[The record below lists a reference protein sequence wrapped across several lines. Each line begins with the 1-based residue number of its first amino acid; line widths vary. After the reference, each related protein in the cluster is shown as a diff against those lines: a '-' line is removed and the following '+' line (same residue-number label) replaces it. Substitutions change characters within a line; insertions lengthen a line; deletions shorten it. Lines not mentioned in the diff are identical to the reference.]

1 MSSKHLAQF
10 HKFSI
15 PTIFILA
22 CIFFVLYN
30 YSSRM
35 EVPENHHPVAFDPS
49 PEVDLDAKTP
59 SAFVPEK
66 NGTLVAVE
74 T

>member
-10 HKFSI
+10 HKSSI
-15 PTIFILA
+15 PTIFVLT
-22 CIFFVLYN
+22 CLFFFLYN

-35 EVPENHHPVAFDPS
+35 DVPENRHPVAFDPS
-49 PEVDLDAKTP
+49 PEVDLDAKIP
-59 SAFVPEK
+59 SVFVPEK
-66 NGTLVAVE
+66 NGTLVAAE

>member
-1 MSSKHLAQF
+1 MD
-10 HKFSI
+10 
-15 PTIFILA
+15 
-22 CIFFVLYN
+22 
-30 YSSRM
+30 
-35 EVPENHHPVAFDPS
+35 VPENHHPVAFDPS

-66 NGTLVAVE
+66 NGTLVAAE